1 MVRSGEAL
9 GHDELACIVQDN
21 STKTS
26 SLLPSDILSDSTGAW
41 EDPCRP
47 LLGFTPGLSGDE
59 LNKRAHA
66 RAIIRK
72 SLKKLQ
78 DRHGIKGGAPD
89 AGVYME
95 PPTGADGKA
104 VAAHYARMTPSPPKA
119 SPRSSGSKRKASFV
133 EASSIPNV
141 ALFNPNHYSSPF
153 VWDTNEVE
161 NMPYGR
167 SSEYF
172 GNSFIKSVMSG
183 GKFVAKKARV
193 DVSKDLP
200 LNQDTSTT
208 FVRSTQE
215 IDWTNAADMFEDVV
229 PVEKTKGGTSHDA
242 HGHSAPVVVG
252 STIIAPFCRKKAL
265 SEIESDSDSDIEGL
279 ERTDEMILESHQNVL
294 IKIKEKFDTMMSMR
308 SQSQERSRQRSGR

>member
-1 MVRSGEAL
+1 MIRSGEAL

-26 SLLPSDILSDSTGAW
+26 TLLPSDILSDSTGAW

-89 AGVYME
+89 AGVYMD

-104 VAAHYARMTPSPPKA
+104 IAAHYARMTPSPPKA
-119 SPRSSGSKRKASFV
+119 SPRTSGSKRKASFV
-133 EASSIPNV
+133 EGCQIPNI

-153 VWDTNEVE
+153 VWDTSEVE

-167 SSEYF
+167 SSQYF
-172 GNSFIKSVMSG
+172 RNNVINLAMSG
-183 GKFVAKKARV
+183 GEFGPKKARMGV
-193 DVSKDLP
+193 SQVLPSNEDVF
-200 LNQDTSTT
+200 T
-208 FVRSTQE
+208 FCRSTQE
-215 IDWTNAADMFEDVV
+215 IDWTKAADMFEDVV
-229 PVEKTKGGTSHDA
+229 PVEKSKNGASHEA
-242 HGHSAPVVVG
+242 HGHGAPIVVG
-252 STIIAPFCRKKAL
+252 STIIAPFCRTKAL
-265 SEIESDSDSDIEGL
+265 SEIESDNDSDIEEL
-279 ERTDEMILESHQNVL
+279 RRTDKMILESHQNVL
-294 IKIKEKFDTMMSMR
+294 IKIKEKFDKMMSMR